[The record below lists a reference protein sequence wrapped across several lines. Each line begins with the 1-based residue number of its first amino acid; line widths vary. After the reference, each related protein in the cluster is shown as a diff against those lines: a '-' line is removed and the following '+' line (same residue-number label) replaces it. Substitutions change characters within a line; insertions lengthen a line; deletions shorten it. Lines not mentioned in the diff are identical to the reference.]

1 MNVTY
6 NILLDNLTIILVV
19 SFTSLI
25 LVVGILTMLIQRGV
39 IQWKKCLEESQ
50 TLSLELVRFR
60 YKLSI
65 SIASNRFKN
74 WYR

>member
-1 MNVTY
+1 MIVTY

-19 SFTSLI
+19 SFTLLI

-50 TLSLELVRFR
+50 TLSPELVRFR

-65 SIASNRFKN
+65 LIAQ
-74 WYR
+74 